1 MNTSADLR
9 AWCAERD
16 ACEDALDWL
25 DTLPADTPLRDVY
38 EQCERGDWLLW
49 GLARAGVDIT
59 PALPAVFA
67 AADRAVRQ
75 HLPSALRAVGFRSE
89 AARLETL
96 PEIVDR
102 ATAWA
107 AADAADAV
115 WAIAAGRG
123 AGAAGRTV
131 AWAAKAA
138 TGAAAWAVEAAAWA
152 AVATRAVANAADA
165 DAAAEHRRCAEHIRV
180 LITWEQAVE
189 QMKEGK

>member
-1 MNTSADLR
+1 MNTCTDLYQ
-9 AWCAERD
+9 WCAEHE
-16 ACEDALDWL
+16 ACEEALDWL

-38 EQCERGDWLLW
+38 GACPRGEWLLW

-75 HLPSALRAVGFRSE
+75 HLPSALRAAGFRSE
-89 AARLETL
+89 ATHLETL

-115 WAIAAGRG
+115 WAIAA
-123 AGAAGRTV
+123 
-131 AWAAKAA
+131 
-138 TGAAAWAVEAAAWA
+138 
-152 AVATRAVANAADA
+152 DA
-165 DAAAEHRRCAEHIRV
+165 DAARAASKAWAAEHQQCAEHIRA
-180 LITWEQAVE
+180 LMTWERVE
-189 QMKEGK
+189 EELNYEHIR